1 MKKINNIC
9 SVILFSDADRSQIL
23 VQVSGLYFVTDLK
36 SACDL
41 MRLVSRPYV
50 SRFSPTCQSGL
61 LPCRRIKVEPTST
74 VPPLPPSS
82 SSPVA
87 PSSLSAAPHSLLPG
101 CSCFSWEILFDLTEV
116 CFPAKLEST
125 WRYPQFSLP
134 SLRHRCSVL
143 TNPHAPLIASYL
155 HLNSPAS
162 SPCVL
167 LESWI
172 SS

>member
-9 SVILFSDADRSQIL
+9 SVILFSDADRIQIL

-87 PSSLSAAPHSLLPG
+87 PSLCRQRHTRSFLAAAVFLGRYFLILQKFVFLPNWNHPGGILSFL
-101 CSCFSWEILFDLTEV
+101 
-116 CFPAKLEST
+116 
-125 WRYPQFSLP
+125 
-134 SLRHRCSVL
+134 SLRSDIDVL
-143 TNPHAPLIASYL
+143 F
-155 HLNSPAS
+155 
-162 SPCVL
+162 
-167 LESWI
+167 
-172 SS
+172 